1 MVTSDNWPI
10 GQTMVFISQIL
21 VSFPPS
27 RPYHLRIHPVLYYE
41 IGVGIRPPRIETWLR
56 NDRYRFFL
64 RPAHNCEN
72 RNSGT

>member
-41 IGVGIRPPRIETWLR
+41 IGVGIRPPRIET
-56 NDRYRFFL
+56 
-64 RPAHNCEN
+64 
-72 RNSGT
+72 